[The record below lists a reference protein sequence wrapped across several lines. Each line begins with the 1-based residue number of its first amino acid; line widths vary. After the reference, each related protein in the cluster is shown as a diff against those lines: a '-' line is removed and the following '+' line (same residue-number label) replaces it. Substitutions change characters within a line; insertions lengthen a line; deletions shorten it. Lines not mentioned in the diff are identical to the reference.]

1 MRMRRIKYL
10 LPFIAAAVVFSS
22 CGKKNNEQA
31 LERNKEMLLS
41 TFASESSVPPHPV
54 PLPKGQKIVVPD
66 DVKAKYHTVKMAV
79 GNRITK
85 AAKVFTVR
93 IGGSASVPGSPYSI
107 KVTAYLPQWIFR
119 GDVVTS
125 KGIEPVDPAVRA
137 IITKGGKH
145 VFDGFIFQ
153 RHKTPS
159 FVTDKYVITLAG
171 AN

>member
-1 MRMRRIKYL
+1 MRTRRIKYL
-10 LPFIAAAVVFSS
+10 LPLVAVAVIFSS
-22 CGKKNNEQA
+22 CGKKSNEQA

-41 TFASESSVPPHPV
+41 SFAGESSVPPHPI

-66 DVKAKYHTVKMAV
+66 AVKAKYHSVKMAV

-93 IGGSASVPGSPYSI
+93 IGGSANVPDSPYSI

-119 GDVVTS
+119 GGVVTS

-137 IITKGGKH
+137 IITKGGKQI
-145 VFDGFIFQ
+145 FDGFIFQ
-153 RHKTPS
+153 RLETPS
-159 FVTDKYVITLAG
+159 FVTKKYVITLDG